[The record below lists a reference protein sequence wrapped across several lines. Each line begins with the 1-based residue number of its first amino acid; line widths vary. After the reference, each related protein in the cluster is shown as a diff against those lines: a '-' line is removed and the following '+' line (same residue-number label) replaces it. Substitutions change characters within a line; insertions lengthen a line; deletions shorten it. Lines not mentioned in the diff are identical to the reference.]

1 MAQQINL
8 LSPAFQKPRD
18 WLTLKAVAAA
28 ALGTAGLMVLL
39 GAWLAWQLA
48 ANAAGGT
55 AGLADGQAAGA
66 GSADGGLQQ
75 AQAQVAELKA
85 RLAERRRAMADDMRR
100 VREVEQAIARVQ
112 QALRPGGGS
121 EAGDAA
127 AGGRSDDDAPYSDYF
142 EALAHQAHGS
152 LWITGFSVSADGRQ
166 LELRGQA
173 LDVAVLPDYLSR
185 LNAEPL
191 FKGRRF
197 DHLSLGRT
205 PAEGAEGQAPAS
217 TEFVLRTGGVVPPN
231 DAREARP

>member
-28 ALGTAGLMVLL
+28 VLGTAALMLLL

-48 ANAAGGT
+48 PGAAVSTAGDAAGKG
-55 AGLADGQAAGA
+55 AA
-66 GSADGGLQQ
+66 ADGGLQQ
-75 AQAQVAELKA
+75 AQAQVADLKA
-85 RLAERRRAMADDMRR
+85 RLAERRRAMAAEMRR

-112 QALRPGGGS
+112 QALRPGAGG
-121 EAGDAA
+121 EGGDGVA
-127 AGGRSDDDAPYSDYF
+127 AGHSDDDAPYSSYF
-142 EALAHQAHGS
+142 EALAHQAHAS

-173 LDVAVLPDYLSR
+173 LDAAVLPDYLNR